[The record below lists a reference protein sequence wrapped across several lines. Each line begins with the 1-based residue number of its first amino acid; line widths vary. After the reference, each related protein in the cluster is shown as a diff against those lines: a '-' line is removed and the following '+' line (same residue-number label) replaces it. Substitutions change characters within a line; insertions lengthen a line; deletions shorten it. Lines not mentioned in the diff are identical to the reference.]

1 MLIKECM
8 KILIIFIL
16 EEDLVPQ
23 RYLKH
28 EIKYTKMGLDE
39 IDFNRFNRTSF
50 CGLEA
55 NLPNAYCNNM
65 IQVSNFY
72 LLCFFIF

>member
-1 MLIKECM
+1 MLLEF
-8 KILIIFIL
+8 IFLDDGPEI
-16 EEDLVPQ
+16 VPQ
-23 RYLKH
+23 RYLKQ

-55 NLPNAYCNNM
+55 NIPNSYCNNL
-65 IQVSNFY
+65 IQVCIANFMY
-72 LLCFFIF
+72 VGNYF